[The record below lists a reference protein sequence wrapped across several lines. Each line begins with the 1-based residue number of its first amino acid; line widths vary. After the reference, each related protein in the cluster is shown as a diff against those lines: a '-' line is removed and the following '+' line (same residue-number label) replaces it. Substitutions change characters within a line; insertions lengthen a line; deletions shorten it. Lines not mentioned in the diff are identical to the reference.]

1 VQPHTAHD
9 GSLTLDSTVFRN
21 SMPDATASPDS
32 IPSTNPVEA
41 YTADLDR
48 LGRSAPFCGSDDAW
62 LMLAH
67 ALHRMPLLS
76 GAEAAAAQLQTAD
89 AIAVSAIAA
98 SKSSNASLLRCAAAL
113 RALHDPTLVIASG
126 NSAVTELFVAT
137 QSVAEDQELAGAFGL
152 AYATLSSLVAAFGAR
167 ATPRA
172 QGNALSQ
179 IGRAVRQLGA
189 HDLAHGYY
197 DDAMMIG
204 YDGEAL
210 DVVARA
216 LLGLGSL
223 ALTRGNYPKGRE
235 MFERALV
242 NAERATDPE
251 FVRLAHHGL
260 FNCAFASGDLD
271 SAMVHGWNVLRL
283 CIAPNSRAEALV
295 NMAEVCRLSGEH
307 DAALRVY
314 SVALEWSSQT
324 RIRAHALGGALHSA
338 AFLQRTGQA
347 RRYLSELDDMLPT
360 VADPYTLAV
369 VTMESANALHLMGDR
384 VSANDRL
391 EEALSI
397 AATHS
402 FHELAHRVEK
412 AISSIRDHARTELHE
427 NAKLRRTRPPR
438 SDEYK
443 MVLRSL
449 RGLASAT
456 I

>member
-1 VQPHTAHD
+1 
-9 GSLTLDSTVFRN
+9 
-21 SMPDATASPDS
+21 MPDVVFSPAS

-41 YTADLDR
+41 YAADLDR
-48 LGRSAPFCGSDDAW
+48 LGRSAPLGCSDDAW
-62 LMLAH
+62 LILAH
-67 ALHRMPLLS
+67 ALYRVPLLS
-76 GAEAAAAQLQTAD
+76 GDESSAALLQTSD
-89 AIAVSAIAA
+89 AIAVCAIATGI
-98 SKSSNASLLRCAAAL
+98 SQSSSLLRCASAL
-113 RALHDPTLVIASG
+113 RALNDPTVVIESG
-126 NSAVTELFVAT
+126 NTAVTELFVAT
-137 QSVAEDQELAGAFGL
+137 QALAEEQELAGAFGL
-152 AYATLSSLVAAFGAR
+152 AYATLRGLLAAFGSR

-172 QGNALSQ
+172 QGTALAQ

-189 HDLAHGYY
+189 HDLAHEYY
-197 DDAMMIG
+197 DDAMMVG

-242 NAERATDPE
+242 NAERASDPE

-283 CIAPNSRAEALV
+283 CIAPNSRAEALF
-295 NMAEVCRLSGEH
+295 NMGEVCRLSGEH

-314 SVALEWSSQT
+314 CVALEWSSQP
-324 RIRAHALGGALHSA
+324 RIRAHAIGAALQSA
-338 AFLQRTGQA
+338 VATQRTGEV
-347 RRYLSELDDMLPT
+347 RRYLKELDELIPEVTDSY
-360 VADPYTLAV
+360 ALAV
-369 VTMESANALHLMGDR
+369 VSLESANAMQFLGEHTAAE
-384 VSANDRL
+384 SRL
-391 EEALSI
+391 STAMAL
-397 AATHS
+397 ATCHS
-402 FHELAHRVEK
+402 YHEVVHRVEQ
-412 AISSIRDHARTELHE
+412 AMLRNRDISQSELLH
-427 NAKLRRTRPPR
+427 LPQVRRTRARR
-438 SDEYK
+438 SDEYR